1 MVDGPAL
8 GAAGYRVSHRDLND
22 GTVEGLV
29 HASGRIASVQFH
41 PEGAPGP
48 IDATRIFD
56 LALEARAGVSMPRKV
71 LVIGSG
77 PILIGQAA
85 EFDYAGVQACLAL
98 REAGVETV
106 LVNSNPA
113 TVMTDPDVGGTV
125 ILAPLTLERVTRVI
139 EEHRPDALLP
149 TLGGQTG
156 LNLAVAL
163 DDAGVLDRCEVRVL
177 GTPLDA
183 VRAAE
188 DRGGFRTLVTGIG
201 EPVPESAVVE
211 SVDDGLRFVE
221 MLNAPIVVRPAFT
234 LGGGGGGFATTLEEA
249 RTRIAAGLAASPI
262 GQVLVERSLLGWY
275 EIEFEVLRDA
285 SDTTIAICGMENLDP
300 MGVHTGDSIV
310 VAPIQTLPDPVV
322 QRLRRCALKI
332 VRALKLEGGCNVQ
345 LAVAPDGSDYRVIE
359 VNPRVSRS
367 SALASK
373 ATGYPIARIAAQ
385 IALGR
390 RLHELPNPA
399 TGGNSAAFEPAV
411 DYVVVKLPRWP
422 FDKFPTADRSLG
434 VQMKATGEA
443 MAIDRE
449 FGPALLKAVRSLEP
463 RGRGW
468 LWEDPAWELADRPP
482 ADLPAFLAPS
492 DTRLW
497 RMVALLRHGWTDA
510 AAIAAATGIAPWFTD
525 RLAEVVAAERRIV
538 GAPLLEAKRAGFGDA
553 EIASI
558 SGVPAVAVRRAR
570 VRAGIGP
577 SYRRVDTC
585 AGEFPAETP
594 YFYSSYADP
603 EVRPPAERR
612 SVIVVGSGPIRIGQ
626 GIEFDY
632 CSVRA
637 AWAIREMGLDAVVIN
652 NNPET
657 VSTDYDACTR
667 LYFEPLDTES
677 VLDVIDHE
685 RALTGTPPAV
695 VLTFGGQTAI
705 DLAKDLAYADVPIAG
720 LTAEVIEITEDRE
733 RFAHLLTELDLDG
746 PRGSLAGVGIRAAKR
761 DRGARRS
768 ARHRPSV
775 VGDRRTGDRGA
786 PVRGGRRRLPRDRC
800 RVAAARR
807 RARGR
812 RRARRGRDQRRRA
825 VVRPGHPRA
834 GGSARGPLGRQRRG
848 PPAAAALA
856 RGPGACRRGG
866 RADRARAR
874 RARHP
879 QRPDDPGGGSGRRD
893 RGESAGEPD
902 GPDRRQGHRLRRRR
916 RRRAMRAR
924 LDAGRRRAQSRSR
937 ARRTARG
944 GEGAGRLALA
954 PTGRQRGAG
963 ARDALDG

>member
-1 MVDGPAL
+1 M
-8 GAAGYRVSHRDLND
+8 S
-22 GTVEGLV
+22 
-29 HASGRIASVQFH
+29 
-41 PEGAPGP
+41 AP
-48 IDATRIFD
+48 R
-56 LALEARAGVSMPRKV
+56 RV

-98 REAGVETV
+98 RSEGVETI

-125 ILAPLTLERVTRVI
+125 IIGPLTLGHLTRII

-163 DDAGVLDRCEVRVL
+163 DDAGVLERHGVRVL
-177 GTPLDA
+177 GTPLAA

-188 DRGGFRTLVTGIG
+188 DRGGFRDLIVGIG

-211 SVDDGLRFVE
+211 TVEDGMRFVE
-221 MLNAPIVVRPAFT
+221 HLRAPVVVRPAYT
-234 LGGGGGGFATTLEEA
+234 LGGGGGGFAMTLEEA
-249 RTRIAAGLAASPI
+249 RQRIGAGLAASPI

-310 VAPIQTLPDPVV
+310 VAPIQTLSDTTV
-322 QRLRRCALKI
+322 QTLRRCALKI
-332 VRALKLEGGCNVQ
+332 VRALRLEGGCNVQ
-345 LAVAPDGSDYRVIE
+345 LAVSPDGADYRVIE

-373 ATGYPIARIAAQ
+373 ATGYPIARVAAL
-385 IALGR
+385 IALGK

-422 FDKFPTADRSLG
+422 FDKFPSADRSLG

-449 FGPALLKAVRSLEP
+449 FGSALLKAIRSLEP
-463 RGRGW
+463 RGGGW
-468 LWEDPAWELADRPP
+468 RWEDPAWELSHRAPV
-482 ADLPAFLAPS
+482 DLDAFLAPT

-497 RMVALLRHGWTDA
+497 RLIALLRHGWADA
-510 AAIAAATGIAPWFTD
+510 GRLAAATGIAPWFTE
-525 RLAEVVAAERRIV
+525 RLAELVEAESELV
-538 GAPLLEAKRAGFGDA
+538 GGALIDAKRAGFGDA
-553 EIASI
+553 DIASL
-558 SGVPAVAVRRAR
+558 SGVPWAAIRRAR
-570 VRAGIGP
+570 VRAGIHP
-577 SYRRVDTC
+577 AYRRVDTC

-594 YFYSSYADP
+594 YFYSSYADA
-603 EVRPPAERR
+603 EVAPPADRQ

-685 RALTGTPPAV
+685 RALTGTPPKV

-705 DLAKDLAYADVPIAG
+705 DLARDLAYADVPIAG
-720 LTAEVIEITEDRE
+720 LTAEAIEITEDRE
-733 RFAHLLTELDLDG
+733 RFAGLLDRLGIEG
-746 PRGSLAGVGIRAAKR
+746 PHGRLA
-761 DRGARRS
+761 
-768 ARHRPSV
+768 
-775 VGDRRTGDRGA
+775 GDRGA
-786 PVRGGRRRLPRDRC
+786 LAAAIDELGGLPVIVRPSWVIGGRGIAVLTTRADVDAYLETDVGWPLRVDQLVAGIELDVDAISDGSDWAVPGILEQADPPGVHSGDSVATLPPQRVGREIQERAAEAAGRIAIALGVRGILNVQMIVADGRLVVIEANPRASRTVPIVAKATGLDV
-800 RVAAARR
+800 VAAAVRC
-807 RARGR
+807 ALG
-812 RRARRGRDQRRRA
+812 ASLGD
-825 VVRPGHPRA
+825 VGLRPGLAPD
-834 GGSARGPLGRQRRG
+834 GPLVAVKAPVGSLWRLPGVSAELG
-848 PPAAAALA
+848 PEMRSTGEVLGLAATASEAGELAREAAAA
-856 RGPGACRRGG
+856 
-866 RADRARAR
+866 
-874 RARHP
+874 H
-879 QRPDDPGGGSGRRD
+879 
-893 RGESAGEPD
+893 AG
-902 GPDRRQGHRLRRRR
+902 
-916 RRRAMRAR
+916 
-924 LDAGRRRAQSRSR
+924 
-937 ARRTARG
+937 
-944 GEGAGRLALA
+944 
-954 PTGRQRGAG
+954 
-963 ARDALDG
+963 

>member
-1 MVDGPAL
+1 M
-8 GAAGYRVSHRDLND
+8 S
-22 GTVEGLV
+22 
-29 HASGRIASVQFH
+29 
-41 PEGAPGP
+41 AP
-48 IDATRIFD
+48 R
-56 LALEARAGVSMPRKV
+56 RV

-98 REAGVETV
+98 RAEGVETI

-125 ILAPLTLERVTRVI
+125 IIGPLTLEHVTRVI

-163 DDAGVLDRCEVRVL
+163 DDAGVLDRCGVRVL

-188 DRGGFRTLVTGIG
+188 DRGGFRSLVTGIG

-211 SVDDGLRFVE
+211 RVDDGMRFVE
-221 MLNAPIVVRPAFT
+221 MLNAPVVVRPAFT
-234 LGGGGGGFATTLEEA
+234 LGGGGGGFAHTPDEA

-275 EIEFEVLRDA
+275 EIEFEVLRDG

-300 MGVHTGDSIV
+300 RGVHTGDSIV
-310 VAPIQTLPDPVV
+310 VAPIQTLPDPLV

-345 LAVAPDGSDYRVIE
+345 LAVAADGSDYRVIE

-373 ATGYPIARIAAQ
+373 ATGYPIARIAAL
-385 IALGR
+385 IALGH
-390 RLHELPNPA
+390 RLHEMPNPA

-422 FDKFPTADRSLG
+422 FDKFPLADRSLG

-449 FGPALLKAVRSLEP
+449 FGPALLKAIRSLEP
-463 RGRGW
+463 RGGGW
-468 LWEDPAWELADRPP
+468 LWEDPAWALADHAPE
-482 ADLPAFLAPS
+482 DLEAFLAPS

-497 RMVALLRHGWTDA
+497 RMIGLLRHGRTDA
-510 AAIAAATGIAPWFTD
+510 AGLSAATRIAPWFTE
-525 RLAEVVAAERRIV
+525 RLAELVEAERAVV
-538 GAPLLEAKRAGFGDA
+538 GSPLLDAKRSGFGDA
-553 EIASI
+553 DIGRL
-558 SGVPAVAVRRAR
+558 SGAPWAAIRRAR
-570 VRAGIGP
+570 VRAGIHP
-577 SYRRVDTC
+577 AYRRVDTC

-594 YFYSSYADP
+594 YFYSSYAES
-603 EVRPPAERR
+603 EVAPPADRR

-637 AWAIREMGLDAVVIN
+637 AWAIRELGLDAVVVN

-677 VLDVIDHE
+677 VLDIIDHE
-685 RALTGTPPAV
+685 RALTGEPPAV

-720 LTAEVIEITEDRE
+720 LTAEAIEITEDRE
-733 RFAHLLTELDLDG
+733 RFAGLLTDLGIDG
-746 PRGSLAGVGIRAAKR
+746 PRGSLAANPAELRASIEAL
-761 DRGARRS
+761 GGLPVIV
-768 ARHRPSV
+768 RPSWV
-775 VGDRRTGDRGA
+775 IGGRGIAVLRGEDDVATYLDTDVGWPLRVDELIAGIELDVDAVSDGDAWAVPGILEQLDEPGIHSGDSVAVLPPQRLSRALQQLAAEAAGRIALALGVRGILNVQMIAAGDRIVVIEANPRASRTVPIVAKATGLD
-786 PVRGGRRRLPRDRC
+786 V
-800 RVAAARR
+800 VAAAVRCALGER
-807 RARGR
+807 LADVGLSPGLAPDGPLVAVKAPVGSLWRLPGVDLQAGPEMRSTGEVLGLDADPVVAHARARE
-812 RRARRGRDQRRRA
+812 
-825 VVRPGHPRA
+825 
-834 GGSARGPLGRQRRG
+834 
-848 PPAAAALA
+848 AAAAH
-856 RGPGACRRGG
+856 GG
-866 RADRARAR
+866 
-874 RARHP
+874 
-879 QRPDDPGGGSGRRD
+879 
-893 RGESAGEPD
+893 
-902 GPDRRQGHRLRRRR
+902 
-916 RRRAMRAR
+916 
-924 LDAGRRRAQSRSR
+924 
-937 ARRTARG
+937 
-944 GEGAGRLALA
+944 
-954 PTGRQRGAG
+954 
-963 ARDALDG
+963 

>member
-1 MVDGPAL
+1 V
-8 GAAGYRVSHRDLND
+8 N
-22 GTVEGLV
+22 
-29 HASGRIASVQFH
+29 
-41 PEGAPGP
+41 AP
-48 IDATRIFD
+48 R
-56 LALEARAGVSMPRKV
+56 RV

-98 REAGVETV
+98 RGEGVETV

-125 ILAPLTLERVTRVI
+125 VIGPLSLSYVTRVI

-163 DDAGVLDRCEVRVL
+163 DDAGILDRFGVRVL

-188 DRGGFRTLVTGIG
+188 DRGGFRDLVTGIG
-201 EPVPESAVVE
+201 EPVPESAVVDTLE
-211 SVDDGLRFVE
+211 AGLAFVRE
-221 MLNAPIVVRPAFT
+221 LGAPVVVRPAFT
-234 LGGGGGGFATTLEEA
+234 LGGGGGGFAANVEEA
-249 RTRIAAGLAASPI
+249 RGRIATGLRSSPI
-262 GQVLVERSLLGWY
+262 GQVLVERSLVGWK

-285 SDTTIAICGMENLDP
+285 ADTAIAICGMENLDP

-322 QRLRRCALKI
+322 QRLRRCALNI

-345 LAVAPDGSDYRVIE
+345 LAVSPDGADYRVIE

-373 ATGYPIARIAAQ
+373 ATGYPIARVAAL

-390 RLHELPNPA
+390 RLDELPNPA
-399 TGGNSAAFEPAV
+399 TRIGSAAFEPAV

-422 FDKFPTADRSLG
+422 FDKFPGADRSLG
-434 VQMKATGEA
+434 IQMKATGEA

-449 FGPALLKAVRSLEP
+449 FGSAMLKAIRSLEP
-463 RGRGW
+463 RGGGW
-468 LWEDPAWELADRPP
+468 LWEDPAWQLSHRAPG
-482 ADLPAFLAPS
+482 DLRAFLEPS

-497 RMVALLRHGWTDA
+497 RLIALLRHRWADA
-510 AAIAAATGIAPWFTD
+510 AALSDATGIAPWFTE
-525 RLAEVVAAERRIV
+525 RLAELVEAER
-538 GAPLLEAKRAGFGDA
+538 GLEGTTLAEAKRIGFGDA
-553 EIASI
+553 DIGEL
-558 SGVPAVAVRRAR
+558 SGVPAAAIRRAR
-570 VRAGIGP
+570 VRAGIFP

-594 YFYSSYADP
+594 YFYSSYAEP
-603 EVRPPAERR
+603 EVAPPAERR

-637 AWAIREMGLDAVVIN
+637 AWAIRDAGLDAVVIN

-685 RALTGTPPAV
+685 RALTGTPPHV

-705 DLAKDLAYADVPIAG
+705 DLARDLAYAGVPLAG
-720 LTAEVIEITEDRE
+720 LTADAIEITEDRQ
-733 RFAHLLTELDLDG
+733 RFAALLDELGVAGPRGFQADDAEGLRRAIAALGDAPVIVRPSWVIGGRGIAVLRGPDEVAAYLATDVGWPLRVDELVAGIELDVDAISDGRDWCVPGIVEQIDAPGVHSGDSVAVIPPQRLSRSVQERVAAIAGRIALALDVRGILNVQMIVDGERIIVIEANPRASRTVPIVAKATGIDVVAAAVRCALGESVADVGLSAGLALDG
-746 PRGSLAGVGIRAAKR
+746 PLVAVKAPVGSLW
-761 DRGARRS
+761 
-768 ARHRPSV
+768 
-775 VGDRRTGDRGA
+775 
-786 PVRGGRRRLPRDRC
+786 RLPGVTSDL
-800 RVAAARR
+800 
-807 RARGR
+807 
-812 RRARRGRDQRRRA
+812 
-825 VVRPGHPRA
+825 
-834 GGSARGPLGRQRRG
+834 GPEMRSTGEVLGLASG
-848 PPAAAALA
+848 ADEAHALA
-856 RGPGACRRGG
+856 REAV
-866 RADRARAR
+866 AA
-874 RARHP
+874 H
-879 QRPDDPGGGSGRRD
+879 S
-893 RGESAGEPD
+893 
-902 GPDRRQGHRLRRRR
+902 
-916 RRRAMRAR
+916 
-924 LDAGRRRAQSRSR
+924 
-937 ARRTARG
+937 
-944 GEGAGRLALA
+944 
-954 PTGRQRGAG
+954 
-963 ARDALDG
+963 

>member
-1 MVDGPAL
+1 V
-8 GAAGYRVSHRDLND
+8 
-22 GTVEGLV
+22 TE
-29 HASGRIASVQFH
+29 
-41 PEGAPGP
+41 
-48 IDATRIFD
+48 T
-56 LALEARAGVSMPRKV
+56 PRRV

-163 DDAGVLDRCEVRVL
+163 DDAGVLDRCAVRVL

-188 DRGGFRTLVTGIG
+188 DRGGFRSLVTGIG

-211 SVDDGLRFVE
+211 SLDDGLRFVE
-221 MLNAPIVVRPAFT
+221 MLGAPVVIRPAFT
-234 LGGGGGGFATTLEEA
+234 LGGGGGGFASTTEEA
-249 RTRIAAGLAASPI
+249 RDRIAAGLAASPI

-332 VRALKLEGGCNVQ
+332 VRALNLEGGCNVQ
-345 LAVAPDGSDYRVIE
+345 LAVAPDGTDYRVIE

-422 FDKFPTADRSLG
+422 FDKFPAADRSLG

-449 FGPALLKAVRSLEP
+449 FGSALLKAVRSLEP
-463 RGRGW
+463 RERGW
-468 LWEDPAWELADRPP
+468 LWEDAAWGLADRPP
-482 ADLPAFLAPS
+482 SDLATFLAPS

-497 RMVALLRHGWTDA
+497 RIVALLRHGWADA
-510 AAIAAATGIAPWFTD
+510 ATIAAATGIAPWFAD
-525 RLAEVVAAERRIV
+525 RIAELVDGERRIV
-538 GAPLLEAKRAGFGDA
+538 GTPLLEAKRQGFGDA
-553 EIASI
+553 DIATL
-558 SGVPAVAVRRAR
+558 SGVPAAAIRRAR

-594 YFYSSYADP
+594 YFYSSYADA

-637 AWAIREMGLDAVVIN
+637 AWAIRESGLDAVVIN

-720 LTAEVIEITEDRE
+720 LTAEAIEITEDRE
-733 RFAHLLTELDLDG
+733 RFAGLLDELGLDG
-746 PRGSLAGVGIRAAKR
+746 PRGRLAASAEELHRAIDAL
-761 DRGARRS
+761 GGLPVIV
-768 ARHRPSV
+768 RPSWV
-775 VGDRRTGDRGA
+775 I
-786 PVRGGRRRLPRDRC
+786 GGRGIAVLRSESDVAGYLGTEVGWPLRVDELVDGIELDVDAISDGRAWCVPGILEQVDPPGVHSGDSVAVLPPQGLPRDVQERAAAAAG
-800 RVAAARR
+800 RIALALGVRGILNVQMIVAAERVVVIEANPRASRTVPIVAKATGSDVVAAA
-807 RARGR
+807 
-812 RRARRGRDQRRRA
+812 
-825 VVRPGHPRA
+825 VRCA
-834 GGSARGPLGRQRRG
+834 LG
-848 PPAAAALA
+848 ASLA
-856 RGPGACRRGG
+856 
-866 RADRARAR
+866 
-874 RARHP
+874 
-879 QRPDDPGGGSGRRD
+879 
-893 RGESAGEPD
+893 
-902 GPDRRQGHRLRRRR
+902 
-916 RRRAMRAR
+916 
-924 LDAGRRRAQSRSR
+924 DAGLHAGLAADGSLVAVKAPVGSLWRLPGVSDELGPEMRSTGEVLGL
-937 ARRTARG
+937 ASDAEDALQLAEEAVAAHAAGTAR
-944 GEGAGRLALA
+944 
-954 PTGRQRGAG
+954 PHP
-963 ARDALDG
+963 

>member
-1 MVDGPAL
+1 V
-8 GAAGYRVSHRDLND
+8 
-22 GTVEGLV
+22 T
-29 HASGRIASVQFH
+29 
-41 PEGAPGP
+41 AP
-48 IDATRIFD
+48 T
-56 LALEARAGVSMPRKV
+56 KV

-98 REAGVETV
+98 RAEGVETI

-125 ILAPLTLERVTRVI
+125 IIGPLTLEYVTRVI
-139 EEHRPDALLP
+139 EEHQPDALLP

-163 DDAGVLDRCEVRVL
+163 DDAGVLERHNVRVL
-177 GTPLDA
+177 GTPLEA

-188 DRGGFRTLVTGIG
+188 DRGGFRALVTGIG

-211 SVDDGLRFVE
+211 GVEDGMRFVQA
-221 MLNAPIVVRPAFT
+221 LAAPVVVRPAFT
-234 LGGGGGGFATTLEEA
+234 LGGGGGGFASTPAEA
-249 RTRIAAGLAASPI
+249 RERIAAGLAASPI

-275 EIEFEVLRDA
+275 EIEFEILRDA

-310 VAPIQTLPDPVV
+310 VAPIQTLPDPTV

-373 ATGYPIARIAAQ
+373 ATGYPIARIAAL

-449 FGPALLKAVRSLEP
+449 FGSALLKAIRSLEP

-468 LWEDPAWELADRPP
+468 LWEDGAWSLAEGAPE
-482 ADLPAFLAPS
+482 DLEAFLSPS

-497 RMVALLRHGWTDA
+497 RMIGLLRHGRADA
-510 AAIAAATGIAPWFTD
+510 ATIARVTGIAPWFTD
-525 RLAEVVAAERRIV
+525 RLAELVAAERRLV
-538 GAPLLEAKRAGFGDA
+538 GGSLLDAKRIGFGDA
-553 EIASI
+553 DIAEV
-558 SGVPAVAVRRAR
+558 SGVPPAAIRRAR
-570 VRAGIGP
+570 VRAGLFP
-577 SYRRVDTC
+577 AYRRVDTC

-594 YFYSSYADP
+594 YFYSSYATP
-603 EVRPPAERR
+603 EVAPPAERR

-637 AWAIREMGLDAVVIN
+637 AWAIRQMGLDAVVVN

-677 VLDVIDHE
+677 VLDVIDQE

-720 LTAEVIEITEDRE
+720 LTAEAIEITEDRE
-733 RFAHLLTELDLDG
+733 RFAGLLTELGITG
-746 PRGSLAGVGIRAAKR
+746 PRGSLAGNEAELRASIA
-761 DRGARRS
+761 DLGGLPVIV
-768 ARHRPSV
+768 RPSWV
-775 VGDRRTGDRGA
+775 IGGRGIAVLRTQGDVSAYLATDVGWPLRVDELVDGVELDVDAISDGTDWAVPGILEQIDPPGVHSGDSVAVLPPQRLTREVQELAAAAAGRIALALGVRGILNVQMIAAGDRMVVIEANPRASRTVPIVAKATGLD
-786 PVRGGRRRLPRDRC
+786 V
-800 RVAAARR
+800 VAAA
-807 RARGR
+807 
-812 RRARRGRDQRRRA
+812 
-825 VVRPGHPRA
+825 VRCALGLSLAEVGLRA
-834 GGSARGPLGRQRRG
+834 GLAPDGELVAVKAPVGSLWRLPGVSAELGPEMRSTGEVLGLDPDATR
-848 PPAAAALA
+848 AHALA
-856 RGPGACRRGG
+856 EEAVGAHRG
-866 RADRARAR
+866 
-874 RARHP
+874 
-879 QRPDDPGGGSGRRD
+879 
-893 RGESAGEPD
+893 
-902 GPDRRQGHRLRRRR
+902 
-916 RRRAMRAR
+916 
-924 LDAGRRRAQSRSR
+924 
-937 ARRTARG
+937 
-944 GEGAGRLALA
+944 
-954 PTGRQRGAG
+954 
-963 ARDALDG
+963 

>member
-1 MVDGPAL
+1 M
-8 GAAGYRVSHRDLND
+8 N
-22 GTVEGLV
+22 
-29 HASGRIASVQFH
+29 
-41 PEGAPGP
+41 AP
-48 IDATRIFD
+48 R
-56 LALEARAGVSMPRKV
+56 RV

-98 REAGVETV
+98 RGEGVETI

-125 ILAPLTLERVTRVI
+125 LIGPLSLSYLTGVI
-139 EEHRPDALLP
+139 EQYRPDALLP

-163 DDAGVLDRCEVRVL
+163 DDAGVLERCGVEVL
-177 GTPLDA
+177 GTPLRA

-188 DRGGFRTLVTGIG
+188 DRGGFRDLVTGIG

-211 SVDDGLRFVE
+211 TVSQGLDFVRSLGASV
-221 MLNAPIVVRPAFT
+221 VVRPAFT
-234 LGGGGGGFATTLEEA
+234 LGGGGGGFAHSLDEA
-249 RTRIAAGLAASPI
+249 AERIVHGLRSSPI
-262 GQVLVERSLLGWY
+262 GQVLVERSLLGWK

-285 SDTTIAICGMENLDP
+285 ADTTIAICGMENLDP

-310 VAPIQTLPDPVV
+310 VAPIQTLPDPLV

-332 VRALKLEGGCNVQ
+332 VRALRLEGGCNVQ

-373 ATGYPIARIAAQ
+373 ATGYPIARVAAL

-390 RLHELPNPA
+390 RLDELPNPA
-399 TGGNSAAFEPAV
+399 TGIGSAAFEPAV

-449 FGPALLKAVRSLEP
+449 FGPALLKAIRSLEP

-468 LWEDPAWELADRPP
+468 LWEDAAWGLDYGAP
-482 ADLPAFLAPS
+482 ADLAAFLAPS

-497 RMVALLRHGWTDA
+497 RLVALLRHDWTDA
-510 AAIAAATGIAPWFTD
+510 AGLSQLTGIAPWFTE
-525 RLAEVVAAERRIV
+525 RLAELVEAERSLV

-553 EIASI
+553 EIARL
-558 SGVPAVAVRRAR
+558 SGVPPAALRRAR
-570 VRAGIGP
+570 VRAGITP
-577 SYRRVDTC
+577 AYRRVDTC

-594 YFYSSYADP
+594 YFYSAYAQP
-603 EVRPPAERR
+603 EVAPPTERR

-657 VSTDYDACTR
+657 VSTDYDACSR

-685 RALTGTPPAV
+685 RALTGEPPIV

-705 DLAKDLAYADVPIAG
+705 DLARDLAYADVPIAG
-720 LTAEVIEITEDRE
+720 LTAEAIEITEDRE
-733 RFAHLLTELDLDG
+733 RFARLLDEIGISG
-746 PRGSLAGVGIRAAKR
+746 PRGQLAADERELRAAIDALRLPVIVRPSWVIGGRGIAVLRCDDDVAALLRTEIGWPLRVDELVDGIELDVDAISDGTDWCVPGILEQLDPPGVHSGDSLAVLPPQHLSRAVQERAAAAAGRIATALGLRGIVNVQMIVAGERIVVIEANPRASRTVPIVAKATGR
-761 DRGARRS
+761 D
-768 ARHRPSV
+768 V
-775 VGDRRTGDRGA
+775 
-786 PVRGGRRRLPRDRC
+786 
-800 RVAAARR
+800 VAAAVRC
-807 RARGR
+807 ALG
-812 RRARRGRDQRRRA
+812 ASLAEVGL
-825 VVRPGHPRA
+825 RPGLLPDA
-834 GGSARGPLGRQRRG
+834 ALVAVKAPVGSLWRLPGVDATLGPEMRSTGEVLGLATTY
-848 PPAAAALA
+848 AAA
-856 RGPGACRRGG
+856 
-866 RADRARAR
+866 
-874 RARHP
+874 
-879 QRPDDPGGGSGRRD
+879 
-893 RGESAGEPD
+893 
-902 GPDRRQGHRLRRRR
+902 
-916 RRRAMRAR
+916 
-924 LDAGRRRAQSRSR
+924 SR
-937 ARRTARG
+937 AAAEAVAAHDPR
-944 GEGAGRLALA
+944 
-954 PTGRQRGAG
+954 
-963 ARDALDG
+963 

>member
-1 MVDGPAL
+1 M
-8 GAAGYRVSHRDLND
+8 
-22 GTVEGLV
+22 T
-29 HASGRIASVQFH
+29 
-41 PEGAPGP
+41 
-48 IDATRIFD
+48 
-56 LALEARAGVSMPRKV
+56 MPRKV

-98 REAGVETV
+98 RGEGVETV

-125 ILAPLTLERVTRVI
+125 LIGPLTLSYLTRVI

-163 DDAGVLDRCEVRVL
+163 DDAGVLDRYAVRVL
-177 GTPLDA
+177 GTPLSA

-188 DRGGFRTLVTGIG
+188 DRGGFRDLVTGIG
-201 EPVPESAVVE
+201 EPVPESAVVNSLE
-211 SVDDGLRFVE
+211 DGMRFVE
-221 MLNAPIVVRPAFT
+221 ELGAAVVVRPAFT
-234 LGGGGGGFATTLEEA
+234 LGGGGGGFAETPAEA
-249 RTRIAAGLAASPI
+249 RVRIAAGLAASPI
-262 GQVLVERSLLGWY
+262 GQVLVERSLIGWY
-275 EIEFEVLRDA
+275 EIEFEILRDA
-285 SDTTIAICGMENLDP
+285 SDTAIAICGMENLDP

-310 VAPIQTLPDPVV
+310 VAPIQTLPDTVV

-332 VRALKLEGGCNVQ
+332 VRALELEGGCNVQ
-345 LAVAPDGSDYRVIE
+345 LAVSPDGSDYRVIE

-373 ATGYPIARIAAQ
+373 ATGYPIARIAAL

-449 FGPALLKAVRSLEP
+449 FGPALLKAIRSLEP

-468 LWEDPAWELADRPP
+468 LWEDPAWELSHRAPDDVFR
-482 ADLPAFLAPS
+482 FLAPT

-497 RMVALLRHGWTDA
+497 RLIALLRHQWSDA
-510 AAIAAATGIAPWFTD
+510 AELAAATGIAPWFTE
-525 RLAEVVAAERRIV
+525 RLAELVEAERGLV
-538 GAPLLEAKRAGFGDA
+538 GSSLVDAKRAGFGDA
-553 EIASI
+553 DIATM
-558 SGVPAVAVRRAR
+558 SGVPWAAVRRAR
-570 VRAGIGP
+570 VRSGIHP
-577 SYRRVDTC
+577 AYRRVDTC

-594 YFYSSYADP
+594 YFYSSYADA
-603 EVRPPAERR
+603 EVAPPAERQ

-637 AWAIREMGLDAVVIN
+637 AWAVREMGLDAVVIN

-685 RALTGTPPAV
+685 RALTGTPPMV

-705 DLAKDLAYADVPIAG
+705 DLARDLAYADVPIAG
-720 LTAEVIEITEDRE
+720 LTADAIEITEDRE
-733 RFAHLLTELDLDG
+733 RFAALLDELGIEG
-746 PRGSLAGVGIRAAKR
+746 PHGALATDADVLGPAIEALG
-761 DRGARRS
+761 GLP
-768 ARHRPSV
+768 RHRATL
-775 VGDRRTGDRGA
+775 VGDRRSRH
-786 PVRGGRRRLPRDRC
+786 RRPARRRRPARLPRDRC
-800 RVAAARR
+800 RLAAPGRPDGHRNRAGRRRHQRWQRMGRARHPGAGRSTRSPLGRQRGRPPAAACAARR
-807 RARGR
+807 PGAGGRGSRSDRVGTRRARRPERADDRVWRPCRGDRGEPASEPHRADR
-812 RRARRGRDQRRRA
+812 RESNRARRGRGRRALRAGLVAAEAGLSPASRRMARAWPSRRR
-825 VVRPGHPRA
+825 
-834 GGSARGPLGRQRRG
+834 
-848 PPAAAALA
+848 
-856 RGPGACRRGG
+856 
-866 RADRARAR
+866 
-874 RARHP
+874 
-879 QRPDDPGGGSGRRD
+879 SGRS
-893 RGESAGEPD
+893 GVS
-902 GPDRRQGHRLRRRR
+902 QG
-916 RRRAMRAR
+916 
-924 LDAGRRRAQSRSR
+924 
-937 ARRTARG
+937 
-944 GEGAGRLALA
+944 
-954 PTGRQRGAG
+954 
-963 ARDALDG
+963 

>member
-1 MVDGPAL
+1 MQA
-8 GAAGYRVSHRDLND
+8 
-22 GTVEGLV
+22 
-29 HASGRIASVQFH
+29 
-41 PEGAPGP
+41 
-48 IDATRIFD
+48 
-56 LALEARAGVSMPRKV
+56 PRKV

-98 REAGVETV
+98 RESGVETV

-125 ILAPLTLERVTRVI
+125 VIGPLTLGHVMRVV
-139 EEHRPDALLP
+139 EQHRPDALLP

-163 DDAGVLDRCEVRVL
+163 DDAGVLERYGVRVL
-177 GTPLDA
+177 GTPLAA

-188 DRGGFRTLVTGIG
+188 DRGGFRDLVIGIG

-211 SVDDGLRFVE
+211 TLADGLRFVE
-221 MLNAPIVVRPAFT
+221 MLNAPVVVRPAFT
-234 LGGGGGGFATTLEEA
+234 LGGGGGGFAHTPAEA
-249 RTRIAAGLAASPI
+249 RGRIAAGLAASPI

-275 EIEFEVLRDA
+275 EIEFEILRDA

-332 VRALKLEGGCNVQ
+332 VRALRLEGGCNVQ
-345 LAVAPDGSDYRVIE
+345 LAVSPDGADYRVIE

-373 ATGYPIARIAAQ
+373 ATGYPIARIAAL

-422 FDKFPTADRSLG
+422 FDKFPSADRSLG

-449 FGPALLKAVRSLEP
+449 FGPALLKAIRSLEP

-468 LWEDPAWELADRPP
+468 LWEDPAWNLEYHPP
-482 ADLPAFLAPS
+482 DDLEAFLAPS

-497 RMVALLRHGWTDA
+497 RMIGLLRRDWTDA
-510 AAIAAATGIAPWFTD
+510 AAISAATGIAPWFTD
-525 RLAEVVAAERRIV
+525 RIAELVHAESRVV
-538 GAPLLEAKRAGFGDA
+538 GAPLLDAKRAGFGDA
-553 EIASI
+553 DIATL
-558 SGVPAVAVRRAR
+558 SGVPAAAIRRAR

-577 SYRRVDTC
+577 AYRRVDTC

-603 EVRPPAERR
+603 EVRAPAERQ

-720 LTAEVIEITEDRE
+720 LTAEAIEITEDRE
-733 RFAHLLTELDLDG
+733 RFADLLVELGLEG
-746 PRGSLAGVGIRAAKR
+746 PRGSLASTPSELDAAIVGLGGLPVIVRPSWVIGGRGIAVLRSDADLAAFLATEVGWPLRVDELMAGVELDVDAISDGTDWCVPGILEQIDPPGVHSGDSVAILPPQHLSRPMQERAAEAAGR
-761 DRGARRS
+761 IALALG
-768 ARHRPSV
+768 
-775 VGDRRTGDRGA
+775 
-786 PVRGGRRRLPRDRC
+786 VRGILNVQMIAAGERVVVIEANPRASRTVPIVAKATDRDV
-800 RVAAARR
+800 VAAAVRC
-807 RARGR
+807 ALG
-812 RRARRGRDQRRRA
+812 ALLDEVGL
-825 VVRPGHPRA
+825 RPGLAPDGARIA
-834 GGSARGPLGRQRRG
+834 VKAPVGSLWRLPGVSAELGPEMRSTGEVIGLSTD
-848 PPAAAALA
+848 AAEAHALA
-856 RGPGACRRGG
+856 SEAVAAHRG
-866 RADRARAR
+866 
-874 RARHP
+874 
-879 QRPDDPGGGSGRRD
+879 
-893 RGESAGEPD
+893 
-902 GPDRRQGHRLRRRR
+902 
-916 RRRAMRAR
+916 
-924 LDAGRRRAQSRSR
+924 
-937 ARRTARG
+937 
-944 GEGAGRLALA
+944 
-954 PTGRQRGAG
+954 
-963 ARDALDG
+963 

>member
-1 MVDGPAL
+1 V
-8 GAAGYRVSHRDLND
+8 RV
-22 GTVEGLV
+22 
-29 HASGRIASVQFH
+29 
-41 PEGAPGP
+41 
-48 IDATRIFD
+48 
-56 LALEARAGVSMPRKV
+56 PRKV

-98 REAGVETV
+98 RSEGVETI

-125 ILAPLTLERVTRVI
+125 LIGPLTLPHVTRVI
-139 EEHRPDALLP
+139 EEHQPDALLP

-163 DDAGVLDRCEVRVL
+163 DDAGVLDRHGVRVL
-177 GTPLDA
+177 GTPLAA

-188 DRGGFRTLVTGIG
+188 DRGGFRDLVTGIG

-211 SVDDGLRFVE
+211 TIEDGMRFVRA
-221 MLNAPIVVRPAFT
+221 LGAAVVVRPAFT
-234 LGGGGGGFATTLEEA
+234 LGGGGGGFAATPEEA
-249 RTRIAAGLAASPI
+249 RGRIAAGLTASPI
-262 GQVLVERSLLGWY
+262 GQVLVERSLVGWY
-275 EIEFEVLRDA
+275 EIEFEILRDA
-285 SDTTIAICGMENLDP
+285 SDTAIAICGMENLDP

-332 VRALKLEGGCNVQ
+332 VRALRLEGGCNVQ

-373 ATGYPIARIAAQ
+373 ATGYPIARIAAL

-422 FDKFPTADRSLG
+422 FDKFPGADRSLG

-449 FGPALLKAVRSLEP
+449 FGSALLKAIRSLEP
-463 RGRGW
+463 RGGGW
-468 LWEDPAWELADRPP
+468 LWEDPAWALSHRAPGDLA
-482 ADLPAFLAPS
+482 AFLSPT

-510 AAIAAATGIAPWFTD
+510 AGLAAATGIAPWFTE
-525 RLAEVVAAERRIV
+525 RLAELVAAEAGLV
-538 GAPLLEAKRAGFGDA
+538 GSSLVDAKRIGFGDA
-553 EIASI
+553 DIAAL
-558 SGVPAVAVRRAR
+558 SGVPWAAIRRAR
-570 VRAGIGP
+570 VRAGIHP
-577 SYRRVDTC
+577 AYRRVDTC

-603 EVRPPAERR
+603 EVAPPADRQ

-685 RALTGTPPAV
+685 RALTGTPPVV

-720 LTAEVIEITEDRE
+720 LTAEAIEVTEDRE
-733 RFAHLLTELDLDG
+733 RFAGLLERLGIEGPSGRLASDPDELAGAINGLGGLPVIVRPSWVIGGRGIAVLRTPEETAAYLRTEIGWPLRVDEMIEGIELDVDAISDGTDWAVPGILEQADPPGVHSGDSLATLPPQIVPRSVQERAGEIAGRIALALGVRGILNVQMIAAGERIVVIEANPRASRTVPIVAKATGLDVVAAAVGCALGATLAEVGLAPGLAQDG
-746 PRGSLAGVGIRAAKR
+746 PRVAVKAPVGSLW
-761 DRGARRS
+761 
-768 ARHRPSV
+768 
-775 VGDRRTGDRGA
+775 
-786 PVRGGRRRLPRDRC
+786 RLPG
-800 RVAAARR
+800 VS
-807 RARGR
+807 
-812 RRARRGRDQRRRA
+812 
-825 VVRPGHPRA
+825 VEL
-834 GGSARGPLGRQRRG
+834 GPEMRSTGEVLGLA
-848 PPAAAALA
+848 PTASEATELALAAAAA
-856 RGPGACRRGG
+856 HGG
-866 RADRARAR
+866 
-874 RARHP
+874 
-879 QRPDDPGGGSGRRD
+879 
-893 RGESAGEPD
+893 
-902 GPDRRQGHRLRRRR
+902 
-916 RRRAMRAR
+916 
-924 LDAGRRRAQSRSR
+924 
-937 ARRTARG
+937 
-944 GEGAGRLALA
+944 
-954 PTGRQRGAG
+954 
-963 ARDALDG
+963 

>member
-1 MVDGPAL
+1 MTA
-8 GAAGYRVSHRDLND
+8 
-22 GTVEGLV
+22 
-29 HASGRIASVQFH
+29 
-41 PEGAPGP
+41 
-48 IDATRIFD
+48 
-56 LALEARAGVSMPRKV
+56 PRKV

-98 REAGVETV
+98 REAGVETI

-125 ILAPLTLERVTRVI
+125 LIGPLSLAYLTAVI

-163 DDAGVLDRCEVRVL
+163 DDAGVLERHQVRVL
-177 GTPLDA
+177 GTPLAA

-188 DRGGFRTLVTGIG
+188 DRGGFRDLVTGIG

-211 SVDDGLRFVE
+211 TLDDGMRFVE
-221 MLNAPIVVRPAFT
+221 QLGAAVVIRPAFT
-234 LGGGGGGFATTLEEA
+234 LGGGGGGFAHTPDEA
-249 RTRIAAGLAASPI
+249 RTRIAHGLAASPI

-285 SDTTIAICGMENLDP
+285 NDTTIAICGMENLDP

-332 VRALKLEGGCNVQ
+332 VRALRLEGGCNVQ
-345 LAVAPDGSDYRVIE
+345 LAVAPDGTDYRVIE

-390 RLHELPNPA
+390 QLHELPNPA

-449 FGPALLKAVRSLEP
+449 FGPALLKALRSLEP

-468 LWEDPAWELADRPP
+468 LWEDAAWGLDGAAPDDLA
-482 ADLPAFLAPS
+482 AFLAPS
-492 DTRLW
+492 DSRLW
-497 RMVALLRHGWTDA
+497 RLVALLRHGWTDA
-510 AAIAAATGIAPWFTD
+510 AGLAAATGIAPWFTE
-525 RLAEVVAAERRIV
+525 RLAELVDAEGRLE
-538 GAPLLEAKRAGFGDA
+538 GAPLREAKRQGFGDA
-553 EIASI
+553 EIAALT
-558 SGVPAVAVRRAR
+558 GVPPIAVRRAR
-570 VRAGIGP
+570 VRAGITP

-594 YFYSSYADP
+594 YFYSSYALP
-603 EVRPPAERR
+603 EVPPPSDRR

-637 AWAIREMGLDAVVIN
+637 AWAIRELGYDAVVIN
-652 NNPET
+652 SNPET
-657 VSTDYDACTR
+657 VSTDYDACSR

-677 VLDVIDHE
+677 VLDVVDHE
-685 RALTGTPPAV
+685 RALTGEPPIV
-695 VLTFGGQTAI
+695 LLTFGGQTAI
-705 DLAKDLAYADVPIAG
+705 DLARDLAYGGVPVAG
-720 LTAEVIEITEDRE
+720 LTADAIEVTEDRE
-733 RFAHLLTELDLDG
+733 RFAALLDRIGVDG
-746 PRGSLAGVGIRAAKR
+746 PRGGLAADAGELHRVAGELGLPVIVRPSWVIGGRGIAVLRSPSEIDAYLATDVGWPLRVDELVAGVELDVDVISDGRDWSVPGILEQLDPPGIHSGDSLAVLPPQTLSRGAQERAAAAAGR
-761 DRGARRS
+761 IATALDLRG
-768 ARHRPSV
+768 V
-775 VGDRRTGDRGA
+775 LNVQMIVNGDRCVVIEANPRASRTIPIVA
-786 PVRGGRRRLPRDRC
+786 KATGRDV
-800 RVAAARR
+800 VAAA
-807 RARGR
+807 
-812 RRARRGRDQRRRA
+812 
-825 VVRPGHPRA
+825 VRCALGGTLAEAGLQPG
-834 GGSARGPLGRQRRG
+834 
-848 PPAAAALA
+848 LA
-856 RGPGACRRGG
+856 
-866 RADRARAR
+866 
-874 RARHP
+874 
-879 QRPDDPGGGSGRRD
+879 
-893 RGESAGEPD
+893 PD
-902 GPDRRQGHRLRRRR
+902 GPMVAVKAPVGSLWRLPGVDPTPGPE
-916 RRRAMRAR
+916 MRSTGEVLGLA
-924 LDAGRRRAQSRSR
+924 ATYEV
-937 ARRTARG
+937 ARREA
-944 GEGAGRLALA
+944 EEAVAVHA
-954 PTGRQRGAG
+954 
-963 ARDALDG
+963 

>member
-1 MVDGPAL
+1 M
-8 GAAGYRVSHRDLND
+8 
-22 GTVEGLV
+22 T
-29 HASGRIASVQFH
+29 
-41 PEGAPGP
+41 
-48 IDATRIFD
+48 
-56 LALEARAGVSMPRKV
+56 PRKV

-98 REAGVETV
+98 RGEGVETV

-125 ILAPLTLERVTRVI
+125 LIGPLSTTHLTDVI
-139 EEHRPDALLP
+139 AAHRPDALLP

-163 DDAGVLDRCEVRVL
+163 DDAGVLERYGVRVL
-177 GTPLDA
+177 GTPLAA

-188 DRGGFRTLVTGIG
+188 DRGGFRSLVTGIG

-211 SVDDGLRFVE
+211 TVEDGLAFVHR
-221 MLNAPIVVRPAFT
+221 LDAPVVVRPAYT
-234 LGGGGGGFATTLEEA
+234 LGGGGGGFAMDPDQA
-249 RTRIAAGLAASPI
+249 RRRIAEGLRVSPI

-285 SDTTIAICGMENLDP
+285 SDTTIAICGMENMDP

-310 VAPIQTLPDPVV
+310 VAPIQTLPDALV

-332 VRALKLEGGCNVQ
+332 VRALELEGGCNVQ
-345 LAVAPDGSDYRVIE
+345 LAVSPDGSDYRVIE

-373 ATGYPIARIAAQ
+373 ATGYPIARVAALVG
-385 IALGR
+385 LGR

-422 FDKFPTADRSLG
+422 FDKFPGADRSLG

-443 MAIDRE
+443 MAIERE
-449 FGPALLKAVRSLEP
+449 FGSALLKAVRSLEP
-463 RGRGW
+463 RGGGW
-468 LWEDPAWELADRPP
+468 TWEDPAWGLATAAPD
-482 ADLPAFLAPS
+482 DLAAFLAPT

-510 AAIAAATGIAPWFTD
+510 AGLAGATGIAPWFGE
-525 RLAEVVAAERRIV
+525 RLAELVEAERGVV

-553 EIASI
+553 DIASL

-570 VRAGIGP
+570 VRAGIVP
-577 SYRRVDTC
+577 AYRRVDTC

-594 YFYSSYADP
+594 YFYSSYAQP
-603 EVRPPAERR
+603 EVAPPADRR

-637 AWAIREMGLDAVVIN
+637 AWAIRELGLDAVVIN

-657 VSTDYDACTR
+657 VSTDYDACSR

-685 RALTGTPPAV
+685 RALTGEPPHV

-720 LTAEVIEITEDRE
+720 LTAEAIETTEDRE
-733 RFAHLLTELDLDG
+733 RFAELMERLGISG
-746 PRGSLAGVGIRAAKR
+746 PRGELASDEGALRSALERLGLPVIVRPSWVIGGRGIAVLRSGADLGALLATEVGWPLRVDEMVEGVELDVDAISDGREWCVPGILEQLDPPGVHSGDSVAVVPPQTLSREVQERAA
-761 DRGARRS
+761 
-768 ARHRPSV
+768 
-775 VGDRRTGDRGA
+775 
-786 PVRGGRRRLPRDRC
+786 
-800 RVAAARR
+800 
-807 RARGR
+807 
-812 RRARRGRDQRRRA
+812 
-825 VVRPGHPRA
+825 
-834 GGSARGPLGRQRRG
+834 
-848 PPAAAALA
+848 
-856 RGPGACRRGG
+856 
-866 RADRARAR
+866 
-874 RARHP
+874 
-879 QRPDDPGGGSGRRD
+879 
-893 RGESAGEPD
+893 EI
-902 GPDRRQGHRLRRRR
+902 
-916 RRRAMRAR
+916 
-924 LDAGRRRAQSRSR
+924 
-937 ARRTARG
+937 
-944 GEGAGRLALA
+944 AGRLALA
-954 PTGRQRGAG
+954 LHLRGILNVQMIVAGERVVVIEANPRASRTVPIVAKACGRDVVAAAVRCALGATLADVGWDPGLAPDAALVAVKAPVGSLWRLPGVDATLGPEMRSTGEVMGLAPTYTEALRAAAAAAEAHAG
-963 ARDALDG
+963 

>member
-1 MVDGPAL
+1 MKPQCTVASRYRHDDVD
-8 GAAGYRVSHRDLND
+8 RVD
-22 GTVEGLV
+22 
-29 HASGRIASVQFH
+29 
-41 PEGAPGP
+41 
-48 IDATRIFD
+48 
-56 LALEARAGVSMPRKV
+56 VSPRKV

-98 REAGVETV
+98 RSEGVDTI

-125 ILAPLTLERVTRVI
+125 LIGPLNLAYLTRAI

-163 DDAGVLDRCEVRVL
+163 DDAGVLDRNGVRVL
-177 GTPLDA
+177 GTPLAA

-188 DRGGFRTLVTGIG
+188 DRGGFRDLVMGIG

-211 SVDDGLRFVE
+211 DVEDGMRFYRQ
-221 MLNAPIVVRPAFT
+221 LDASIVIRPAFT
-234 LGGGGGGFATTLEEA
+234 LGGGGGGFAHNPTEA
-249 RTRIAAGLAASPI
+249 RMRIATGLAASPI

-275 EIEFEVLRDA
+275 EIEFEILRDA

-310 VAPIQTLPDPVV
+310 VAPIQTLPDSVV

-332 VRALKLEGGCNVQ
+332 VRALRLEGGCNVQ
-345 LAVAPDGSDYRVIE
+345 LAVSPDGSDYRVIE

-373 ATGYPIARIAAQ
+373 ATGYPIARIAAL
-385 IALGR
+385 IALGK

-422 FDKFPTADRSLG
+422 FDKFPGADRSLG

-449 FGPALLKAVRSLEP
+449 FGPALLKAIRSLEP
-463 RGRGW
+463 RGGGW
-468 LWEDPAWELADRPP
+468 LWEDPAWRLSHRRPD
-482 ADLPAFLAPS
+482 DLTAFLTPT

-497 RMVALLRHGWTDA
+497 RMIALLRHGWADA
-510 AAIAAATGIAPWFTD
+510 AALSAATGIAPWFTE
-525 RLAEVVAAERRIV
+525 RLAELVEAEAGVVGSALVEV
-538 GAPLLEAKRAGFGDA
+538 KRAGFGDA
-553 EIASI
+553 DIATM
-558 SGVPAVAVRRAR
+558 SGVPWAAVRRAR
-570 VRAGIGP
+570 VRAGIHP

-594 YFYSSYADP
+594 YFYSSYAEP
-603 EVRPPAERR
+603 EVAPRSDRR

-637 AWAIREMGLDAVVIN
+637 AWAIRDMGLDAVVIN

-685 RALTGTPPAV
+685 GALTGTPPMV

-705 DLAKDLAYADVPIAG
+705 DLAKDLAYADVPITG
-720 LTAEVIEITEDRE
+720 LTADAIEITEDRE
-733 RFAHLLTELDLDG
+733 RFAALLDELGIEG
-746 PRGSLAGVGIRAAKR
+746 PRGSLASDLDGLRTAIEALGGFPVIV
-761 DRGARRS
+761 
-768 ARHRPSV
+768 RPSWV
-775 VGDRRTGDRGA
+775 IGGRGIAVLRDAASRRDYLATDVGWPLRVDQMVAGIELDVDAISDGSAWAVPGILEQVEPPGVHSGDSVAVLPPQHVPRAVQELAAEAAGRIALALGVRGVLNVQMIASGDRVVVIEANPRASRTVPIVAKATGLD
-786 PVRGGRRRLPRDRC
+786 V
-800 RVAAARR
+800 VAAA
-807 RARGR
+807 
-812 RRARRGRDQRRRA
+812 
-825 VVRPGHPRA
+825 VRCALGWSLSQAGLSPG
-834 GGSARGPLGRQRRG
+834 LG
-848 PPAAAALA
+848 
-856 RGPGACRRGG
+856 
-866 RADRARAR
+866 
-874 RARHP
+874 
-879 QRPDDPGGGSGRRD
+879 
-893 RGESAGEPD
+893 PD
-902 GPDRRQGHRLRRRR
+902 GPRVAVKAPVGSLWRLPGVSAELGPEMRSTGEVLGLARDYPTAL
-916 RRRAMRAR
+916 RAALVAR
-924 LDAGRRRAQSRSR
+924 IAHSDGSR
-937 ARRTARG
+937 ALLSFGVPRA
-944 GEGAGRLALA
+944 ASS
-954 PTGRQRGAG
+954 
-963 ARDALDG
+963 

>member
-1 MVDGPAL
+1 M
-8 GAAGYRVSHRDLND
+8 S
-22 GTVEGLV
+22 E
-29 HASGRIASVQFH
+29 
-41 PEGAPGP
+41 
-48 IDATRIFD
+48 
-56 LALEARAGVSMPRKV
+56 MPRKV

-98 REAGVETV
+98 RESGVETI

-125 ILAPLTLERVTRVI
+125 IIGPLTLEHVTRVI
-139 EEHRPDALLP
+139 EEHQPDALLP

-163 DDAGVLDRCEVRVL
+163 DDAGVLQRHGVRVL

-188 DRGGFRTLVTGIG
+188 DRGGFRDLVMRLG

-211 SVDDGLRFVE
+211 SLDDGMRFVE

-234 LGGGGGGFATTLEEA
+234 LGGGGGGFAHTPEQA
-249 RTRIAAGLAASPI
+249 RERIAAGLAASPI

-275 EIEFEVLRDA
+275 EIEFEVLRDSA
-285 SDTTIAICGMENLDP
+285 DTTIAICGMENLDP

-332 VRALKLEGGCNVQ
+332 VRALALEGGCNVQ
-345 LAVAPDGSDYRVIE
+345 LAVSPDHAEYRVIE

-385 IALGR
+385 VGLGR

-422 FDKFPTADRSLG
+422 FDKFPSADRSLG

-449 FGPALLKAVRSLEP
+449 FGPAMLKAIRSLEP

-468 LWEDPAWELADRPP
+468 LWEDRAWGLDDAPPEDLAG
-482 ADLPAFLAPS
+482 FLAAS

-497 RMVALLRHGWTDA
+497 RMIALLRHGYADA
-510 AAIAAATGIAPWFTD
+510 PALAAATGIAPWFTD
-525 RLAEVVAAERRIV
+525 RLAELVLAEAGVV
-538 GAPLLEAKRAGFGDA
+538 GAPLIDAKRHGFGDA
-553 EIASI
+553 DIARL
-558 SGVPAVAVRRAR
+558 SGVPPAAIRRAR

-577 SYRRVDTC
+577 AYRRVDTC

-594 YFYSSYADP
+594 YFYSSYAEA
-603 EVRPPAERR
+603 EVAPPAERR

-637 AWAIREMGLDAVVIN
+637 AWAIRAMGLDAVVIN

-685 RALTGTPPAV
+685 RALTGTPPEV

-720 LTAEVIEITEDRE
+720 LTAEAIEITEDRD
-733 RFAHLLTELDLDG
+733 RFARLLDELGLEG
-746 PRGSLAGVGIRAAKR
+746 PRGSSAADAHELRAAIAAL
-761 DRGARRS
+761 GGLPVIV
-768 ARHRPSV
+768 RPSWV
-775 VGDRRTGDRGA
+775 I
-786 PVRGGRRRLPRDRC
+786 GGRGIAVLRSDADVAAYLGTEVGWPLRVDELVEGIELDVDAISDGAEWSVPGILEQLDAPGVHSGDSVAVMPPQRLGREAQERAAEAAGRIALGLGLRGILNVQMIVAGGRVVVIEANPRASRTVPIVAKASGLDV
-800 RVAAARR
+800 VAAAVRCALGASLADAGLAPGLAMDGSR
-807 RARGR
+807 VAVKAPVGSLWRLPGVSAELGPEMRSTGEVLGLGPDLETAHALARE
-812 RRARRGRDQRRRA
+812 
-825 VVRPGHPRA
+825 
-834 GGSARGPLGRQRRG
+834 
-848 PPAAAALA
+848 AAAAH
-856 RGPGACRRGG
+856 GG
-866 RADRARAR
+866 
-874 RARHP
+874 
-879 QRPDDPGGGSGRRD
+879 
-893 RGESAGEPD
+893 
-902 GPDRRQGHRLRRRR
+902 
-916 RRRAMRAR
+916 
-924 LDAGRRRAQSRSR
+924 
-937 ARRTARG
+937 
-944 GEGAGRLALA
+944 
-954 PTGRQRGAG
+954 
-963 ARDALDG
+963 

>member
-1 MVDGPAL
+1 
-8 GAAGYRVSHRDLND
+8 VSSR
-22 GTVEGLV
+22 
-29 HASGRIASVQFH
+29 R
-41 PEGAPGP
+41 
-48 IDATRIFD
+48 
-56 LALEARAGVSMPRKV
+56 V

-98 REAGVETV
+98 RGEGVETI

-125 ILAPLTLERVTRVI
+125 VIGPLTLEHVTRVI
-139 EEHRPDALLP
+139 EQHRPDALLP

-163 DDAGVLDRCEVRVL
+163 DDAGVLERHGVRVL
-177 GTPLDA
+177 GTPLAA

-188 DRGGFRTLVTGIG
+188 DRGGFRDLVIGIG

-211 SVDDGLRFVE
+211 SVEDGMRFVE
-221 MLNAPIVVRPAFT
+221 ALGAAVVIRPAFT
-234 LGGGGGGFATTLEEA
+234 LGGGGGGFAHTPEEA
-249 RTRIAAGLAASPI
+249 RERIGHGLAASPI
-262 GQVLVERSLLGWY
+262 GQVLVERSLLGWK

-285 SDTTIAICGMENLDP
+285 ADTAIAICGMENFDP

-373 ATGYPIARIAAQ
+373 ATGYPIARIAAL

-390 RLHELPNPA
+390 RLDEMPNPA

-443 MAIDRE
+443 MGIDRE
-449 FGPALLKAVRSLEP
+449 FGSALLKTIRSLEP

-468 LWEDPAWELADRPP
+468 LWEDPAWELDYRGPD
-482 ADLPAFLAPS
+482 DLGAFLSAS

-497 RMVALLRHGWTDA
+497 RMVALLRHGRTDA
-510 AAIAAATGIAPWFTD
+510 AGLSSATGVAPWFTE
-525 RLAEVVAAERRIV
+525 RLAELIDAERAVV
-538 GAPLLEAKRAGFGDA
+538 GAPLIEAKRNGFGDA
-553 EIASI
+553 EIAQL
-558 SGVPAVAVRRAR
+558 SGVPPVAVRRAR
-570 VRAGIGP
+570 VRTGITP
-577 SYRRVDTC
+577 VYRRVDTC

-594 YFYSSYADP
+594 YFYSSYAHP
-603 EVRPPAERR
+603 EVPPPSDRR

-637 AWAIREMGLDAVVIN
+637 AWAIRDLGLDAVVIN

-657 VSTDYDACTR
+657 VSTDYDACSR

-685 RALTGTPPAV
+685 RALTGEPPIV

-705 DLAKDLAYADVPIAG
+705 DLAKDLAYAGVPIAG
-720 LTAEVIEITEDRE
+720 LTAEAIEITEDRE
-733 RFAHLLTELDLDG
+733 RFAQLLETLGLSGPHGLLATDADALRAAIGALGLPLIVRPSWVIGGRGIAVLRDEADVTALLKTEIGWPLRVDELVGGVELDVDAISDGVDWCVPGILEQLDAPG
-746 PRGSLAGVGIRAAKR
+746 IHSGDSYAVLPPQSLARAVQERAAEAAGR
-761 DRGARRS
+761 IALALGLRG
-768 ARHRPSV
+768 V
-775 VGDRRTGDRGA
+775 LNVQMIVTGDRVVVIEANPRASRTVPVVAKATQRDIVASAVRCALGASLAEAGLAAGLLPDATLVAVKA
-786 PVRGGRRRLPRDRC
+786 PVSSLWRLPGVDTTMGPEMRSTGEVLGLGSSFGAALEAARAA
-800 RVAAARR
+800 VAAHDPM
-807 RARGR
+807 GQ
-812 RRARRGRDQRRRA
+812 GERA
-825 VVRPGHPRA
+825 VAVPVRRV
-834 GGSARGPLGRQRRG
+834 LE
-848 PPAAAALA
+848 
-856 RGPGACRRGG
+856 
-866 RADRARAR
+866 
-874 RARHP
+874 P
-879 QRPDDPGGGSGRRD
+879 QRPS
-893 RGESAGEPD
+893 
-902 GPDRRQGHRLRRRR
+902 
-916 RRRAMRAR
+916 
-924 LDAGRRRAQSRSR
+924 
-937 ARRTARG
+937 
-944 GEGAGRLALA
+944 
-954 PTGRQRGAG
+954 
-963 ARDALDG
+963 

>member
-1 MVDGPAL
+1 M
-8 GAAGYRVSHRDLND
+8 
-22 GTVEGLV
+22 TV
-29 HASGRIASVQFH
+29 
-41 PEGAPGP
+41 
-48 IDATRIFD
+48 
-56 LALEARAGVSMPRKV
+56 PRRV

-98 REAGVETV
+98 RSEGVDTI

-125 ILAPLTLERVTRVI
+125 LIGPLTLLYLTRVI

-163 DDAGVLDRCEVRVL
+163 DDAGVLARHDVRVL
-177 GTPLDA
+177 GTPLAA

-188 DRGGFRTLVTGIG
+188 DRGGFRDLVTGIG

-211 SVDDGLRFVE
+211 SVEDGLRFVAA
-221 MLNAPIVVRPAFT
+221 LGAPVVVRPAFT
-234 LGGGGGGFATTLEEA
+234 LGGGGGGFASSPDEA
-249 RTRIAAGLAASPI
+249 RMRIAAGLAASPI

-310 VAPIQTLPDPVV
+310 VAPIQTLPDSVV

-332 VRALKLEGGCNVQ
+332 VRALRLEGGCNVQ

-373 ATGYPIARIAAQ
+373 ATGYPIARVAAL

-449 FGPALLKAVRSLEP
+449 FGPALLKAIRSLEP
-463 RGRGW
+463 RGGGW
-468 LWEDPAWELADRPP
+468 LWEDPAWRLSHRRPDDV
-482 ADLPAFLAPS
+482 AAFLEPT

-497 RMVALLRHGWTDA
+497 RMIGLLRHGWADA
-510 AAIAAATGIAPWFTD
+510 AALSAATGIAPWFTE
-525 RLAEVVAAERRIV
+525 RLEELVAAEAGVV
-538 GAPLLEAKRAGFGDA
+538 GSALTDVKRTGFGDA
-553 EIASI
+553 DIATM
-558 SGVPAVAVRRAR
+558 SGVPWAAIRRAR
-570 VRAGIGP
+570 VRAGIHP
-577 SYRRVDTC
+577 AYRRVDTC

-594 YFYSSYADP
+594 YFYSSYAEP
-603 EVRPPAERR
+603 EVAPPSDRR

-637 AWAIREMGLDAVVIN
+637 AWAIRDLGLDAVVIN

-685 RALTGTPPAV
+685 RALTGEPPAV

-720 LTAEVIEITEDRE
+720 LTAEAIEITEDRE
-733 RFAHLLTELDLDG
+733 RFAGLLESLGIEGPRGRLASDPDELQAAIDSLGGLPVIVRPSWVIGGRGIAVLRTPDDVSVYLRTDVGWPLRADQMVAGIELDVDAISDGTAWAVPGILEQADPPGVHSGDSIATLPPQLVPRAVQERAAEAAGRIALALGVRGILNVQMIAAGERIVVIEANPRASRTVPVVAKATGIDVVAAAVRCALGSTLAEAGLAAGLAPDG
-746 PRGSLAGVGIRAAKR
+746 PRVAVKAPVGSLW
-761 DRGARRS
+761 
-768 ARHRPSV
+768 
-775 VGDRRTGDRGA
+775 
-786 PVRGGRRRLPRDRC
+786 RLPGVSAELGPEMRSTGE
-800 RVAAARR
+800 VLGMALT
-807 RARGR
+807 
-812 RRARRGRDQRRRA
+812 
-825 VVRPGHPRA
+825 A
-834 GGSARGPLGRQRRG
+834 GEATELALE
-848 PPAAAALA
+848 AAAAH
-856 RGPGACRRGG
+856 RG
-866 RADRARAR
+866 
-874 RARHP
+874 
-879 QRPDDPGGGSGRRD
+879 
-893 RGESAGEPD
+893 
-902 GPDRRQGHRLRRRR
+902 
-916 RRRAMRAR
+916 
-924 LDAGRRRAQSRSR
+924 
-937 ARRTARG
+937 
-944 GEGAGRLALA
+944 
-954 PTGRQRGAG
+954 
-963 ARDALDG
+963 

>member
-1 MVDGPAL
+1 M
-8 GAAGYRVSHRDLND
+8 S
-22 GTVEGLV
+22 
-29 HASGRIASVQFH
+29 Q
-41 PEGAPGP
+41 
-48 IDATRIFD
+48 
-56 LALEARAGVSMPRKV
+56 PRKV

-163 DDAGVLDRCEVRVL
+163 DDAGVLDRCGVRVL

-188 DRGGFRTLVTGIG
+188 DRGGFRSLVTGIG

-211 SVDDGLRFVE
+211 SVEDGLDFAR
-221 MLNAPIVVRPAFT
+221 MLGAPVVVRPAFT
-234 LGGGGGGFATTLEEA
+234 LGGGGGGFASTPAEA
-249 RTRIAAGLAASPI
+249 RQRIEAGLRASPI

-322 QRLRRCALKI
+322 QRLRRCALNI

-345 LAVAPDGSDYRVIE
+345 LAVAPDGADYRVIE

-373 ATGYPIARIAAQ
+373 ATGYPIARIAAL
-385 IALGR
+385 IALGH
-390 RLHELPNPA
+390 RLHEMPNPA

-422 FDKFPTADRSLG
+422 FDKFPSADRSLG

-449 FGPALLKAVRSLEP
+449 FGPAMLKAVRSLEP

-468 LWEDPAWELADRPP
+468 LWEDPAWGLADRPP
-482 ADLPAFLAPS
+482 EDVAAFLAPS

-525 RLAEVVAAERRIV
+525 RLAEVVDAERRV
-538 GAPLLEAKRAGFGDA
+538 LGSPLDEAKRAGFGDA
-553 EIASI
+553 EIATL

-720 LTAEVIEITEDRE
+720 LTAEAIEITEDRE
-733 RFAHLLTELDLDG
+733 RFAGLLEELGLDG
-746 PRGSLAGVGIRAAKR
+746 PRGRLAASADELRDAIDVLGGLPVIVRPSWVIGGRGIAVLRSEAELQAYLETDVGWPLRVDELVAGVELDVDAISDGAAWCVPGILEQI
-761 DRGARRS
+761 DPPGVHS
-768 ARHRPSV
+768 GDSV
-775 VGDRRTGDRGA
+775 AVL
-786 PVRGGRRRLPRDRC
+786 PPQRLPRAVQERAAEAAGRIALGLGVRGILNVQMIAAGERVVVIEANPRASRTVPVVAKATGFDV
-800 RVAAARR
+800 VAAAVRC
-807 RARGR
+807 ALG
-812 RRARRGRDQRRRA
+812 ASLADVGL
-825 VVRPGHPRA
+825 RPG
-834 GGSARGPLGRQRRG
+834 
-848 PPAAAALA
+848 LA
-856 RGPGACRRGG
+856 
-866 RADRARAR
+866 
-874 RARHP
+874 
-879 QRPDDPGGGSGRRD
+879 
-893 RGESAGEPD
+893 PD
-902 GPDRRQGHRLRRRR
+902 GALVAVKAPVGSLWRLPGVT
-916 RRRAMRAR
+916 AELGPEMR
-924 LDAGRRRAQSRSR
+924 S
-937 ARRTARG
+937 T
-944 GEGAGRLALA
+944 GEVLGL
-954 PTGRQRGAG
+954 
-963 ARDALDG
+963 ARDAADAHRLADEAVAAHAVGGD